1 MNDEPLIDFRSE
13 FTKLAEAFE
22 RIAGGVRNNRDDTT
36 TGESFDWIIDSRSE
50 LLERKSLADIL
61 AEYRKAVTMA
71 GSLCVTAYA
80 TELLG
85 DVDGL
90 PELIA
95 AMELREWRGLVHSH
109 ANLFALLVGG
119 PAIELESSEGRV
131 SLMEKLNSGWPIQ
144 YRPSPLRGSLQKPAE
159 LFRQAL
165 GRSLPPDGEQCARYA
180 EFCRSLCEKCPHP
193 SQSEE
198 KSEASKPT
206 GGKPRPA
213 ATVNERMAGT
223 IMENHEAMGWNS
235 RQWAEYLQCAPS
247 TVVET
252 ATWKKLESARQQ
264 MKAERMK
271 DRRRKPKAS
280 DSRRD

>member
-1 MNDEPLIDFRSE
+1 
-13 FTKLAEAFE
+13 
-22 RIAGGVRNNRDDTT
+22 
-36 TGESFDWIIDSRSE
+36 
-50 LLERKSLADIL
+50 
-61 AEYRKAVTMA
+61 MA

-80 TELLG
+80 TELLR

-95 AMELREWRGLVHSH
+95 VMELREWGGLVHSH

-144 YRPSPLRGSLQKPAE
+144 YRPSPLRGSLQRPAE
-159 LFRQAL
+159 LFRLSL

-180 EFCRSLCEKCPHP
+180 EFCRSLCERCPQADASLAPIGDIEVDNWDKLDAIRDLLDLLPHP

-206 GGKPRPA
+206 GSKPRPP

-223 IMENHEAMGWNS
+223 IMENPEAMGWNS
-235 RQWAEYLQCAPS
+235 TQWSKHLQCAKS

-252 ATWKKLESARQQ
+252 ATWKNLESARQQ
-264 MKAERMK
+264 TKAEEMK

-280 DSRRD
+280 DSRRN